1 MNVII
6 LHHAGQEELSRKDAA
21 VDFRNGDRGIPH
33 VNVYSRLSF
42 FRKQRRPYNQ
52 QELQRMMMHQ
62 MVLQGD
68 TRGMLQ
74 SLAGAERRTPFY
86 SVLANLE
93 PLRYL

>member
-1 MNVII
+1 
-6 LHHAGQEELSRKDAA
+6 
-21 VDFRNGDRGIPH
+21 
-33 VNVYSRLSF
+33 
-42 FRKQRRPYNQ
+42 
-52 QELQRMMMHQ
+52 MHQ